1 MICYRDALMNE
12 FQERIGVGT
21 TNYGLARTGPTRKRT
36 VPYQEGP
43 KAGQVEVIYTDHS
56 SGRVDATVLGET
68 VKRTISQK
76 VD

>member
-1 MICYRDALMNE
+1 MND
-12 FQERIGVGT
+12 FQKHIGVGT

-43 KAGQVEVIYTDHS
+43 KAGQTEVIYTDHS
-56 SGRVDATVLGET
+56 SGRVDAMVLGET
-68 VKRTISQK
+68 VHRTISQK